1 MKAYYHAGLKDIA
14 KASGFRAET
23 LKSSET
29 FSNFKMGGWWVID
42 VAGWKA
48 YSAILLLLQTT
59 L

>member
-48 YSAILLLLQTT
+48 YSAILLPAV
-59 L
+59 